1 MIGLNNFFKSKIY
14 TIQGLSGPL
23 ISNFKGFSRPN
34 SLFKGFSRL
43 TSNSRAFQVS
53 V

>member
-1 MIGLNNFFKSKIY
+1 MIGLNNFFKNKLY
-14 TIQGLSGPL
+14 TFQGLLGPF

-43 TSNSRAFQVS
+43 TSNSRAFQGS